1 MSKYVLINGCIYTER
16 EKIDKGY
23 VIIKNGK
30 IAGLGNGNYEGELET
45 YDMKGRHILPGFID
59 MHIHGGYGEDA
70 MDGSFDGLKHLSES
84 LLSEGTTSY
93 VPTTMTQSEQ
103 NIKAALKNIAD
114 YQSQQDRYQ
123 AAEVVGV
130 HLEGPFIS
138 EHKVGAQNPK
148 YVQRP
153 TVEKLQQFQESANNQ
168 IKVITFAPEVK
179 GALALLQSFK
189 DKIRFSI
196 GHSVATFEET
206 NKAAQNGARHV
217 THLYNAA
224 TPFEHRKPGV
234 FGAAWTNDDLHTEII
249 VDGVHSHPAAV
260 KIAYKQKGNSRFFL
274 ITDAMRAKG
283 MPEGEYDLG
292 GQNVIVKGTE
302 ARLESGA
309 LAGSILKMNDGLNNL
324 INYTGDSLENL
335 WRVTSLNQAK
345 ALKIDDRKGSLKV
358 GNDADIVVL
367 DNDINVQLTIKPG
380 KMHHFSK

>member
-367 DNDINVQLTIKPG
+367 DNDINVQLTIKSG